1 MKLEHS
7 IDFIAKILGESDF
20 TPWYDAADT
29 VRKAEKG
36 DYVDIR
42 ALLEFSNV
50 CRCDCNYCGLR
61 ASNASCHR
69 FRMPPQEMLET
80 AYAAA
85 EAGYKTLVMQSGEDP
100 YYTREML
107 GDIVREIKRNTD
119 MAITLSCGERDE
131 EDYAYWRSCGA
142 DRYLMKHETADADLY
157 AAIHPG
163 HTLKTR
169 VDKLKYIKSVGYETG
184 SGFMIGIPGQT
195 NETIAR
201 DLLLLKE
208 IGCDMAGIGPYIPHP
223 DTPMRDCSPGSTELT
238 MRAVALARLILPK
251 ANLPAT
257 TALGVIDAAD
267 KRSVFDRGANVVMRK
282 VTPDAY
288 KKFYEIYPAKLG
300 ETNIRADR
308 LALEEEIKNLG
319 RIPR

>member
-1 MKLEHS
+1 MNLS
-7 IDFIAKILGESDF
+7 LTIESLAALVSAEDF
-20 TPWYDAADT
+20 TAVYDAADK
-29 VRKAEKG
+29 VRKAHKG
-36 DYVDIR
+36 DFVDIR

-61 ASNASCHR
+61 ASNQNCHR
-69 FRMPPQEMLET
+69 FRMTPEEMIET

-85 EAGYKTLVMQSGEDP
+85 DAGYKTIVMQSGEDP
-100 YYTREML
+100 YYTKEML
-107 GDIVREIKRNTD
+107 GDIVREIKKTG
-119 MAITLSCGERDE
+119 MAVTLSCGERDE
-131 EDYAYWRSCGA
+131 ADYAYWRSCGA

-157 AAIHPG
+157 AALHPG

-195 NETIAR
+195 AETIAK

-223 DTPMRDCSPGSTELT
+223 DTPMKDCEKGSTELT
-238 MRAVALARLILPK
+238 MRAVALARLILPD

-257 TALGVIDAAD
+257 TALGVIDASD

-288 KKFYEIYPAKLG
+288 KQFYEIYPAKFGKTDVKADRRQL
-300 ETNIRADR
+300 EDEIRA
-308 LALEEEIKNLG
+308 LG

>member
-1 MKLEHS
+1 MTIPHTIEGLAALIRAE
-7 IDFIAKILGESDF
+7 DFS
-20 TPWYDAADT
+20 PVYDAADA
-29 VRKAEKG
+29 VRKAHKG

-61 ASNASCHR
+61 ASNANCHR
-69 FRMPPQEMLET
+69 FRMTPDEMIET

-85 EAGYKTLVMQSGEDP
+85 DAGYKTIVMQSGEDP
-100 YYTREML
+100 YYTKEML
-107 GDIVREIKRNTD
+107 GDIVKEIKKTG
-119 MAITLSCGERDE
+119 MAVTLSCGERDE
-131 EDYAYWRSCGA
+131 EDYAHWRACGA
-142 DRYLMKHETADADLY
+142 DRYLMKHETADPALY
-157 AAIHPG
+157 AALHPG
-163 HTLKTR
+163 MTLATR
-169 VDKLKYIKSVGYETG
+169 VGKLKYIKSIGYETG

-195 NETIAR
+195 SETIAK

-223 DTPMRDCSPGSTELT
+223 DTPMKDCEKGSTELT
-238 MRAVALARLILPK
+238 MRAVALARLILPN

-257 TALGVIDAAD
+257 TALGVIDASD

-288 KKFYEIYPAKLG
+288 KQFYEIYPAKFGKTDVQSDRIEL
-300 ETNIRADR
+300 ENEIRA
-308 LALEEEIKNLG
+308 LG